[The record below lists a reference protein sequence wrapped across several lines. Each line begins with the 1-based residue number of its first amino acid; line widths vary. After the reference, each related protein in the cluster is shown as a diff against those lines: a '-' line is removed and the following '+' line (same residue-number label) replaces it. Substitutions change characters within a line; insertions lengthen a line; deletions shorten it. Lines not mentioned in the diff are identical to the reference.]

1 MKPKVEIVDRAI
13 NQELLD
19 ELIYSYSNN
28 PNYDRNNKETW
39 DQSIIGYSSDVL
51 VNDLNDDE
59 RERLLSYVF
68 KFYPKLSHYEKVS
81 AMFYRWTPNSY
92 IPPHNDVN
100 ATVSITIHLNQM
112 YDPKE
117 GGYFLYKPEG
127 KDKRYVPDWIC
138 VEPIYNRLV
147 CVEGNVEHTVTP
159 VTSLR
164 NRLSLQMFWV

>member
-68 KFYPKLSHYEKVS
+68 KFYPKL
-81 AMFYRWTPNSY
+81 F
-92 IPPHNDVN
+92 I
-100 ATVSITIHLNQM
+100 IL
-112 YDPKE
+112 
-117 GGYFLYKPEG
+117 
-127 KDKRYVPDWIC
+127 
-138 VEPIYNRLV
+138 
-147 CVEGNVEHTVTP
+147 
-159 VTSLR
+159 
-164 NRLSLQMFWV
+164 